1 MPVATPYDCRGTLRN
16 CPEMLSF
23 CNDREL
29 LCLECVDGLL
39 RHFRQIVRQFQD
51 STGATKSSPILRLFH
66 SHVSLNPIH
75 RQNIIMS
82 GPSQVEFFFSGPPL
96 AADSGVGARTDYAG
110 FNLNGVE
117 YKLGDC
123 AYLYPEDEDVPPYVG
138 RILACFHDRS
148 GRAADP
154 HCVEVAWY
162 ERRAH
167 LEPNSQGGNWEREV
181 VALEETDINP
191 IGCISGKIV
200 VFTAGDYEEA
210 RQMAKSMDIDDWL
223 FCRGVYKQFESS
235 FVPFMELAGRMES
248 MDGKWHGKR
257 GPAGMLGHMEGVAD
271 SDEVKRQR
279 VVEEQPVAPVRRSGK
294 LVSGRTCVECGATQT
309 PQWREGPA
317 GPKTLCNACGV
328 RYVRAQQR
336 ANKRS
341 ATSGGV
347 RCGYGSGGRQ
357 SRTSKVAK
365 AEAASA
371 RAARATA
378 TAAAN
383 AAEEASQRPQRQA
396 ALMAASKTAQYART
410 GVFPLSSIDL
420 QPQHNSANDHDA
432 AMQEPRQQPLQHQQH
447 DTDGFGTDAC
457 AGVFGQHPVATGA
470 CTVVRPGTPN
480 CSSYDSCGSLQ
491 EGVTVEVVVGPVDG
505 DAECGGR
512 GMGIAAAATAAPASP
527 TFLSTAAGMLP
538 SPPSDFPG
546 DSGVIVQ
553 SAESIT
559 VVAPV
564 LTLGTNQLNGQ
575 QISTLHTSAVATAA
589 AGVLRASSGFI
600 MGSEPVGGD
609 IFFATAQDCQLG
621 GHSACFPAEPE
632 QMCPQ
637 PAVECGLPT
646 LSGSCGGVASAD
658 CIPGGCAPLKGCAA
672 AHAVVSAPV
681 SPSVQGN
688 GSDGFTCCDYVGDG
702 LLDAELRGYGSQLG
716 CKLAAGLDEEYGP
729 LVEVEVDFGL
739 GPASAIADGSLFGE
753 FNHSPCDGDDD
764 DDLQPRQHLQPQFH
778 NQQQQWHHDDSDEC
792 VFNATDLPAVAAR
805 VAAFC
810 PDLAPGTDAREL
822 LNSVPML
829 AQVAVTPH
837 GTCSSTPTG
846 EMPAAPASAAATTE
860 DNNVALPEDAVAH
873 LVALGRQASRAATE
887 AMAADAAFQAVGQ
900 LIRRQ
905 PVRPVT
911 PRSLTLVA

>member
-753 FNHSPCDGDDD
+753 
-764 DDLQPRQHLQPQFH
+764 
-778 NQQQQWHHDDSDEC
+778 
-792 VFNATDLPAVAAR
+792 
-805 VAAFC
+805 
-810 PDLAPGTDAREL
+810 
-822 LNSVPML
+822 
-829 AQVAVTPH
+829 VAVTPH

-900 LIRRQ
+900 VLEAHQEAARKARDAAVANLGRLKNCISTLSGGDPLVVAEMSGHLID
-905 PVRPVT
+905 T
-911 PRSLTLVA
+911 GAGSGLSSMLGAYCCSLDAADLVVAVHS